1 MSSNPDFGAA
11 ADDFKRGGWIVSL
24 LGGAGMLARMLITD
38 QTSPAIIWA
47 RKICAAGIIGVIV
60 YFALHGVD
68 MSGLYKALIMSLS
81 GMASPEVV
89 ELVITKVNNAKK
101 PPNQEKPKPKRKRR

>member
-1 MSSNPDFGAA
+1 MSTSPDFGAA
-11 ADDFKRGGWIVSL
+11 AEDFKRGGWIVSL

-47 RKICAAGIIGVIV
+47 RRISAAGIIGVIV

-101 PPNQEKPKPKRKRR
+101 TQKPKPKPKPKRR